1 MNDDVFTERDVAK
14 IRERFDHILLINFP
28 ERIELD
34 RAEPQG
40 RFMNIFITQEFIPA
54 ERRATT
60 NLPFSACSVLSH
72 ALNDALSSREWSLVQ
87 ASVMRDGDV
96 FRVRVRIEKNN

>member
-1 MNDDVFTERDVAK
+1 MSAVFTERDAAK
-14 IRERFDHILLINFP
+14 IRERFDRMLGIDFP

-54 ERRATT
+54 ERRETT

-72 ALNDALSSREWSLVQ
+72 ALNEALSSREWSLVQ